1 MDKKEYK
8 EALSNIKVT
17 PELRE
22 KLLDIS
28 PENSNKRYYAKL
40 CISFA
45 ACILLISC
53 IVIMIPKNKSEHAQ
67 NPNIMRNGEDLK
79 PFTLG
84 DIGVGGMGINGQDF
98 QETPIKQWQSIPDN
112 FLPVYKN
119 LYNEMKNG
127 NQKVD
132 KAPLK
137 EIALEVASY
146 LNEDVV
152 LTDDFSN
159 SSIMYENENVS
170 ISVSYNRNISIY
182 YNVPRFYESE
192 KELLDKFG
200 PWLGENV
207 SIKQDELGYK
217 IYVNNENPIDNLV
230 SYAYKYI
237 SIGTENKQYMAV
249 HIQNI
254 DLSECLGHYPIISE
268 EEVKERVEK
277 GKLINSNQNIAYT
290 KEDIQSIY
298 IMYKETLYADTLIP
312 FYQCILKDGQTL
324 YMPAID
330 EKYIEDYEQH
340 SKD

>member
-1 MDKKEYK
+1 MNKKEYK

-17 PELRE
+17 PELKE

-45 ACILLISC
+45 VCILLISS
-53 IVIMIPKNKSEHAQ
+53 IAIMIPKNKTENKNTQ
-67 NPNIMRNGEDLK
+67 NSNIMKSEKDLQS
-79 PFTLG
+79 FTLG
-84 DIGVGGMGINGQDF
+84 DTGVGGMGINGQDF
-98 QETPIKQWQSIPDN
+98 QEDPIKQWQNIPDN

-127 NQKVD
+127 NLEVD

-146 LNEDVV
+146 LNEDVE
-152 LTDDFSN
+152 LIDDYSN
-159 SSIMYENENVS
+159 TSVMYGNENIS

-182 YNVPRFYESE
+182 YNVPQFYENE

-217 IYVNNENPIDNLV
+217 IYVNDENPIDNLV
-230 SYAYKYI
+230 HYVYKYI
-237 SIGTENKQYMAV
+237 NIGTENQQYMVV

-254 DLSECLGHYPIISE
+254 DLRECLGYYPIISE
-268 EEVKERVEK
+268 DEVKERVEK
-277 GKLINSNQNIAYT
+277 GEYINSNQNIGYT
-290 KEDIQSIY
+290 KEDIQNIY
-298 IMYKETLYADTLIP
+298 LMYKETLYADTLIP
-312 FYQCILKDGQTL
+312 YYQCILKDGQIL
-324 YMPAID
+324 YIPAVE
-330 EKYIEDYEQH
+330 EKYIEDY
-340 SKD
+340 